1 MLFTVH
7 FPSFFDESQRYQT
20 RRFRVIWA
28 CGIIPIAIFN
38 PYLAGGMLVD
48 YLVRSRYPLIPK
60 NPPQLAPE
68 NLSALTASAQ
78 STQNPDSPEEKTNAV
93 AVFQSESIAA
103 KSAVNSGMKAIV
115 ATHE

>member
-1 MLFTVH
+1 
-7 FPSFFDESQRYQT
+7 
-20 RRFRVIWA
+20 
-28 CGIIPIAIFN
+28 
-38 PYLAGGMLVD
+38 
-48 YLVRSRYPLIPK
+48 
-60 NPPQLAPE
+60 LAPE